1 MISLPQI
8 TRRVEEALQTIHNQ
22 IVGYEYYYNSSPS
35 YIAILTDKKG
45 NLFVRSH
52 QGTGGFID
60 VSRGEMKEIF
70 RIDTSNYESELTDA
84 ISKDLIEKEIER
96 YSETEQ
102 IKETFEDEDRY
113 DRRRENL
120 ISQRIYDTVESVGGI
135 ESLALQAIEWMKQQ
149 REE

>member
-1 MISLPQI
+1 M
-8 TRRVEEALQTIHNQ
+8 N
-22 IVGYEYYYNSSPS
+22 
-35 YIAILTDKKG
+35 
-45 NLFVRSH
+45 
-52 QGTGGFID
+52 
-60 VSRGEMKEIF
+60 
-70 RIDTSNYESELTDA
+70 
-84 ISKDLIEKEIER
+84 
-96 YSETEQ
+96 ETEQ